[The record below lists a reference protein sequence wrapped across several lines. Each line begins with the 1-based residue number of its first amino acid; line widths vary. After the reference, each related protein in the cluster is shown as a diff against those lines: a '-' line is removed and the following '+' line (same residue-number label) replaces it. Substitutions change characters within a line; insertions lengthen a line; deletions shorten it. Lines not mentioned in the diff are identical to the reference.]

1 MSKVLLAED
10 DHTMVSL
17 LQTLLKMEGFEVVTA
32 LDKKESFLEVVRQE
46 KPDVILLDVHL
57 GDRNGLDLVRDLRAD
72 EQLKDTRVVMCS
84 GINVEAECLAS
95 GADDFLLKPYVV
107 DDLLRK
113 LRAWAGKA

>member
-10 DHTMVSL
+10 DYNMVSL
-17 LQTLLKMEGFEVVTA
+17 LKTLLKMEGFDVVTA
-32 LDKKESFLEVVRQE
+32 LDKRESFLEVVRQE

-57 GDRNGLDLVRDLRAD
+57 GDRNGLELVRDLRAD
-72 EQLKDTRVVMCS
+72 QELKDTRVIMCS
-84 GINVEAECLAS
+84 GINLETECLAG

-113 LRAWAGKA
+113 LHAWAEKK

>member
-10 DHTMVSL
+10 DYTMVSL
-17 LQTLLKMEGFEVVTA
+17 LKTLLSMEGFNVVTA

-46 KPDVILLDVHL
+46 RPDVILLDVHL

-72 EQLKDTRVVMCS
+72 PQLKETRVIMCS
-84 GINVEAECLAS
+84 GINMEAECLTG

-113 LRAWAGKA
+113 VRAWAGKE

>member
-1 MSKVLLAED
+1 MSTILLAED
-10 DHTMVSL
+10 DYTMV
-17 LQTLLKMEGFEVVTA
+17 TLLKTLLGMEGFEVVTA
-32 LDKKESFLEVVRQE
+32 LDRKEAFLDVVRQE

-72 EQLKDTRVVMCS
+72 AQLKDTRVIMSS
-84 GINVEAECLAS
+84 GINMETECLAG

-113 LRAWAGKA
+113 VRAWAEKK

>member
-10 DHTMVSL
+10 DYTMISL
-17 LQTLLKMEGFEVVTA
+17 LKTLLKMEGFDVITA
-32 LDKKESFLEVVRQE
+32 LDRKESFLEVVRQE

-57 GDRNGLDLVRDLRAD
+57 GDRNGLELVRDLRAD
-72 EQLKDTRVVMCS
+72 QQLKDTRVIMCS
-84 GINVEAECLAS
+84 GINMEAECLAG

-113 LRAWAGKA
+113 LRGWIEKG